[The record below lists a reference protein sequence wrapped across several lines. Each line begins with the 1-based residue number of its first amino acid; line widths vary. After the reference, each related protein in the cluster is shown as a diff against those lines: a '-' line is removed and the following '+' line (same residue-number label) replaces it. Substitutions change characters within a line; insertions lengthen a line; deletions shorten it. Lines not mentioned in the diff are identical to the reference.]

1 MMTKIMMMIINDDN
15 DDDNDHD
22 DDNQYLAISAIAVS
36 ISGCE
41 SK

>member
-1 MMTKIMMMIINDDN
+1 MMTMAMMTIVNDDSGNDDN
-15 DDDNDHD
+15 D
-22 DDNQYLAISAIAVS
+22 DDNQYLAISDIAVS